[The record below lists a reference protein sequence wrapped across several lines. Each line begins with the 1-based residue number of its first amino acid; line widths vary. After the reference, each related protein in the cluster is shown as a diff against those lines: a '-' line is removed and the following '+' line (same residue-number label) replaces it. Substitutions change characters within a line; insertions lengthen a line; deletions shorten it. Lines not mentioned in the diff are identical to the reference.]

1 MVEGGTA
8 IRDYIL
14 REFLVGENPER
25 LTDTTPLISG
35 GILDSI
41 AIIKLIAFLEETYHL
56 QIEAHEIDMKHFNT
70 ISDIIRFVDLKL

>member
-1 MVEGGTA
+1 MVEGGIA